1 MKDIENQKQTSDEP
15 EVLKKKELEEKIKSD
30 IQRLKSLEVL
40 EEIRK
45 QFEDTV
51 NIDGGIGLL
60 DSLMGMI
67 EEEDDESKTKK

>member
-1 MKDIENQKQTSDEP
+1 MKKNEDQQIADDSEAQ
-15 EVLKKKELEEKIKSD
+15 KKELEEKIKSD
-30 IQRLKSLEVL
+30 ILRLKQLEAL

-45 QFEDTV
+45 QFKKTV

-67 EEEDDESKTKK
+67 EEEEDLSKTKKL